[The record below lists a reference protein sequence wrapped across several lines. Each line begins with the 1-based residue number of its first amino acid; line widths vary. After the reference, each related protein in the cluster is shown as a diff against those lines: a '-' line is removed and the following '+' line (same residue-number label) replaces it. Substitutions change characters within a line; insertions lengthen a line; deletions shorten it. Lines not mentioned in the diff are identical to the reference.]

1 MKLSKNFSIQELTDS
16 ATAIKLGIDNNP
28 TPEQLQCLQDL
39 VDCVLQPVRDQFGLV
54 TITSGLRVPELNKAV
69 GGSTTSDHCKG
80 QAADFEVD
88 GVDNKAVAL
97 WIATN
102 LTFDQLILEFY
113 DDGVTNSGWIHCSYD
128 AKGNAKK
135 KMTAQKD
142 GKRTV
147 YALADW

>member
-80 QAADFEVD
+80 QAADFEVA

-113 DDGVTNSGWIHCSYD
+113 DDGITNSGWIHCSYD
-128 AKGNAKK
+128 AKGNTKK

-147 YALADW
+147 YALAEW

>member
-1 MKLSKNFSIQELTDS
+1 MKLSKNFSLQELTDS
-16 ATAIKLGIDNNP
+16 STAIKLGIDNNP

-39 VDCVLQPVRDQFGLV
+39 VDCVLQPVRNQFGTV

-80 QAADFEVD
+80 QAADFEVA
-88 GVDNKAVAL
+88 GIDNKVVAM
-97 WIATN
+97 WIADN
-102 LTFDQLILEFY
+102 LNYDQLILEYY

>member
-39 VDCVLQPVRDQFGLV
+39 VDCVLQPVRDQFGPV

-80 QAADFEVD
+80 QAADFEVA